1 AITHRRPQQIRLPRR
16 PTQRHMIIIPQP
28 SALPGH
34 RHAKNTSLLAVP
46 AVVEVPTAVVVP
58 GAGAPPVAV
67 RAAVVVPTVV
77 ARAAVAAPQVALPPA
92 VLPPVLVPRVVVLPV
107 VEVVGPPVVV
117 VVVLELAVPRV
128 VEPARVNRTAR
139 VPTGV
144 PDHNHLWPIGPR
156 RGQRPALRSP

>member
-1 AITHRRPQQIRLPRR
+1 
-16 PTQRHMIIIPQP
+16 
-28 SALPGH
+28 
-34 RHAKNTSLLAVP
+34 
-46 AVVEVPTAVVVP
+46 
-58 GAGAPPVAV
+58 
-67 RAAVVVPTVV
+67 TVV
-77 ARAAVAAPQVALPPA
+77 ALEAVAARHVALPPA
-92 VLPPVLVPRVVVLPV
+92 VLPPVLVPRVVGL
-107 VEVVGPPVVV
+107 PVVV